1 MSDPVY
7 DPANPDIIVRC
18 WTDISSRGYQRW
30 MVDILTPREC
40 PTHIYTF
47 IGSESDYS
55 LKYLEF
61 MMSAIE
67 MNLTNHGFKYH
78 HPIPKP
84 ELNENRI
91 E

>member
-1 MSDPVY
+1 
-7 DPANPDIIVRC
+7 
-18 WTDISSRGYQRW
+18 
-30 MVDILTPREC
+30 MVDILTPRER

-55 LKYLEF
+55 RKYLEF
-61 MMSAIE
+61 MMTAID
-67 MNLTNHGFKYH
+67 MNLTNHGFQYH
-78 HPIPKP
+78 HEIPKP